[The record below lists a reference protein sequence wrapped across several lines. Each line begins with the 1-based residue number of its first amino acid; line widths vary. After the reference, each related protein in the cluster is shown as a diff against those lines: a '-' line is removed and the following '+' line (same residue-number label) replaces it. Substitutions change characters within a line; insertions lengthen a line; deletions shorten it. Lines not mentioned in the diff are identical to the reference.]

1 MRTIERLKAEITQL
15 TAEELTELAQWLS
28 ERQWESWDAQI
39 EADSQA
45 GRLDFLID
53 EAQTEKSEGRLHGSV
68 GASRH
73 YALLGRL

>member
-45 GRLDFLID
+45 GRLNFLID
-53 EAQTEKSEGRLHGSV
+53 EAQTEKSEGRLTD
-68 GASRH
+68 
-73 YALLGRL
+73 L